1 MPFQFTESP
10 ISLAVLAALFG
21 GLCGWSWWVNRHSVT
36 DMSPERKRLALGLRI
51 AIYALVV
58 LALAGFR
65 FVRRS
70 DSLSVIFLMDASKSI
85 REDQRQQEMAFVQN
99 AAKSMRKTDTAGV
112 VTFGK
117 DPDQTVVPDP
127 SKPFQIDGV
136 RHSGATNATNIAQ
149 AMDAALAM
157 PTPVGSAVK
166 FVLLSDG
173 NENVGSALGSLP
185 SLTAKGVKVD
195 SVILPSS
202 LKKEALIDRLVL
214 PSRVKI
220 GEPFQVKVITSA
232 LNRQRGRLSLR
243 REGQPVGAPREVD
256 LPAGKRVYTFDSHID
271 KPGFYRYEAQLET
284 DAASDTLLENNKGLG
299 FVSVRGKP
307 QILYIADTAE
317 RVPFLQQALK
327 SQNIDVA
334 YLPPAACPTSPAAF
348 QMFDSVIISDVP
360 RLVFSQAQMEA
371 IQVSTRD
378 FGVGFGMI
386 GGVNSFGAG
395 RYRNTP
401 IEETLPVTLEV
412 KKQKRLPSVAVAL
425 VIEDL
430 EIPSS
435 VNMSKEAAKA
445 MIELLD
451 PMDEVGVLDC
461 NGFGGFGPGAGAGGA
476 GGTWRVPLQHVT
488 DRAAIQSTI
497 DTLENMGDPPSYDP
511 YLIEAATKLQASEA
525 KVKHI
530 IFLGDGDAAY
540 EGMGDTINSAM
551 AKVRRMGITVS
562 TVASG
567 ADQRG
572 IAYMAQIARDG
583 GGHAYVAD
591 QPSDLPR
598 ILLKDQQTISAP
610 PIIEEPFTP
619 RQVPGDEVIAGLG
632 GMPPLLGYNI
642 ANVKPTAGVSLVS
655 HRNDPILATW
665 RYGLGRSMAF
675 MSDDKN
681 RWAIQWL
688 PWGGYGP
695 FWAQAIRWTMR
706 SYTPSDFQTQVTMD
720 GTRGHVVVTA
730 LDKDG
735 RFVNRLTFR
744 GRVATPDMD
753 SSKPNDVDI
762 RQTAPGTYEGWF
774 DAGQIGTY
782 LVNVVRET
790 QGKPPEMTVSG
801 LVVPYSPEYRDLEAN
816 DYLMTQVA
824 QAGGGA
830 VTTNPA
836 DAFGGN
842 RPVLYKPTDLS
853 QWLLALAL
861 ILIPIDVG
869 VRRLAIEKSDLQRAW
884 EWLRRR
890 LGRRQ
895 ARTLEA
901 ATPELG
907 RLMTAKKSAR
917 RVSGATQ
924 VTLRDRPAREASP
937 PPSDGTIHTA
947 REPAVSAASAQPRR
961 ETPAPEPV
969 EREPAPVALDAAE
982 EGGMSRLMAAKR
994 RAQEQRKKERDEG

>member
-1 MPFQFTESP
+1 MPIQFTASP
-10 ISLAVLAALFG
+10 FMLALLALLFA
-21 GLCGWSWWVNRHSVT
+21 GLVAWSWWVHRHSIT
-36 DMSPERKRLALGLRI
+36 DMSPERKRLALGIRI
-51 AIYALVV
+51 AILALVV
-58 LALAGFR
+58 LALAGLR
-65 FVRRS
+65 FVRKS
-70 DSLSVIFLMDASKSI
+70 DSVSVIFLLDASRSI
-85 REDQRQQEMAFVQN
+85 RDDQKQQELGFVRD
-99 AAKSMRKTDTAGV
+99 AAKSMRKNDTAGV

-117 DPDQTVVPDP
+117 DPDQAVIPDP
-127 SKPFQIDGV
+127 TKPFHLDAIH
-136 RHSGATNATNIAQ
+136 HSGATNATNVAQ

-157 PTPVGSAVK
+157 PAPVGSAVK

-173 NENVGSALGSLP
+173 NENVGSALAALP

-195 SVILPSS
+195 TVTLPSS
-202 LKKEALIDRLVL
+202 LKKEALIEKMAL

-232 LNRQRGRLSLR
+232 LNRQRARLSLR
-243 REGQPVGAPREVD
+243 RDGQPAGAARDVD
-256 LPAGKRVYTFDSHID
+256 LPAGKRVFTFDAHID
-271 KPGFYRYEAQLET
+271 KPGFYRFESQLET
-284 DAASDTLLENNKGLG
+284 DAGSDTLLENNKGLG

-317 RVPFLQQALK
+317 QVPYLQRALK

-378 FGVGFGMI
+378 FGVGFGMV

-412 KKQKRLPSVAVAL
+412 KKQKRIPSVAVAL

-445 MIELLD
+445 MVELLD
-451 PMDEVGVLDC
+451 PIDEVGVLDC
-461 NGFGGFGPGAGAGGA
+461 NGFGGFGGAFQPGGGS
-476 GGTWRVPLQHVT
+476 GTWRVPLQHVT
-488 DRAAIQSTI
+488 DRAAIQATI

-619 RQVPGDEVIAGLG
+619 RQMPGDEVITGLG

-642 ANVKPTAGVSLVS
+642 ANAKPTAGVSLVS

-706 SYTPSDFQTQVTMD
+706 SYTPSDFQTQVTME

-730 LDKDG
+730 IDKDG
-735 RFVNRLTFR
+735 RFVNRLKFTS
-744 GRVATPDMD
+744 RVATPDMD
-753 SSKPNDVDI
+753 SSKPNDVEI

-782 LVNVVRET
+782 LVNVVRENP
-790 QGKPPEMTVSG
+790 GKPPEMTVSG
-801 LVVPYSPEYRDLEAN
+801 LVVPYSPEYRDLQSN
-816 DYLMTQVA
+816 DYLMTQLA
-824 QAGGGA
+824 QAGGGVA
-830 VTTNPA
+830 TTNPA
-836 DAFGGN
+836 DAFGGA
-842 RPVLYKPTDLS
+842 RPVVYRPTDLT

-861 ILIPIDVG
+861 ILLPVDVG
-869 VRRLAIEKSDLQRAW
+869 IRRLAIEKSDFARAW
-884 EWLRRR
+884 DWLLSK
-890 LGRRQ
+890 LGRRR
-895 ARTLEA
+895 ARPRADA

-907 RLMTAKKSAR
+907 RLMNAKKSAR
-917 RVSGATQ
+917 TPSNTTVLKPAQPAAHPAERPTP
-924 VTLRDRPAREASP
+924 RPAAP
-937 PPSDGTIHTA
+937 PV
-947 REPAVSAASAQPRR
+947 R
-961 ETPAPEPV
+961 PEP
-969 EREPAPVALDAAE
+969 PAPVAAVEPVAVEDE
-982 EGGMSRLMAAKR
+982 SGMGRLMAAKR
-994 RAQEQRKKERDEG
+994 RAQEQAKKESEG